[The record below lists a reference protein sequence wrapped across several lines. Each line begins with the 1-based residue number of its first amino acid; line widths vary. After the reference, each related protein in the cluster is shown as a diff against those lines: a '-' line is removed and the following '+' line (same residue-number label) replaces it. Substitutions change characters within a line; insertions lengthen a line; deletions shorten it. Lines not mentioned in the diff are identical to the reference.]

1 MTVISVLCVSHALAS
16 QEPAGRFRL
25 VTPDRARHDPEPH
38 PVVGMPPELDDLV
51 AIFAPMIPSRCSWV
65 GPVNDGPVLS
75 GGITFQVRQPAHL
88 ALLSVHLDA
97 HATRTSGGKSAG
109 MHRAEGGGEDALIRA
124 VLAQVE
130 GMPELAAQWYALAN
144 EHYQRRLMQLL
155 IVAGYS
161 LSQAQRYED
170 SILILALAL
179 QLNTHPAAAQD
190 ALELLG
196 VSLQQSHNVQCAEEA
211 HSHALAKSPDR
222 PIPQLNIGLL
232 KLHSARET
240 AAQAH
245 LERCAALLFPSRLAL
260 TSSRVSF

>member
-1 MTVISVLCVSHALAS
+1 MMYKGIRVRILMKFVSVLCASHALAS

-38 PVVGMPPELDDLV
+38 SVVGMPPELDDLV

-75 GGITFQVRQPAHL
+75 GGITFQVRQPAHF
-88 ALLSVHLDA
+88 ALLSAHLNA
-97 HATRTSGGKSAG
+97 HAPRTSGGNSAG

-130 GMPELAAQWYALAN
+130 GMSELAAQWYARAD
-144 EHYQRRLMQLL
+144 EHYQRRLMQTL

-211 HSHALAKSPDR
+211 HSHALAKSPNR

-245 LERCAALLFPSRLAL
+245 LER
-260 TSSRVSF
+260 